1 VDKLSKSDKK
11 LIKEEESP
19 MKRLKP
25 GVSPTGLPV
34 LSGSAK
40 DIADVL
46 RHHAGPKVKLKP
58 EKFSELERL
67 AVQETKKRFD
77 KEDISDHPKHIKE
90 IMVRHR
96 GVIPEGHPD
105 REKMAAHVNSLL
117 SSQQRGE
124 GTRLYQQYLSG
135 GKEYTKSESLSKTD
149 IYAQAYSDGTLD
161 VIFEEDVSDLL
172 EKAVVTYLESKGYE
186 EVLAKGLK
194 AKHKSKKG
202 GMTAAGVKAYRRENP
217 GSKLQ
222 TAVTEDKPKGKRA
235 KRRRSFCARM
245 SGVKGPMKDKNGK
258 PTRKALALRRW
269 KC

>member
-1 VDKLSKSDKK
+1 MNKTDKNANSSTKAPKAD
-11 LIKEEESP
+11 P
-19 MKRLKP
+19 A
-25 GVSPTGLPV
+25 PTGPRPMVGSLKDV
-34 LSGSAK
+34 AAELS
-40 DIADVL
+40 
-46 RHHAGPKVKLKP
+46 RFAGPKVKVKP
-58 EKFSELERL
+58 EKLSELERL
-67 AVQETKKRFD
+67 AIQETKKLFG

-90 IMVRHR
+90 IMVRHA
-96 GVIPEGHPD
+96 GIIPQGHPD
-105 REKMAAHVNSLL
+105 REVMASHVNSLL
-117 SSQQRGE
+117 SSKQRGE

-135 GKEYTKSESLSKTD
+135 GKEYTKSDSLNKTE
-149 IYAQAYSDGTLD
+149 IYAQTYSDGSID
-161 VIFEEDVSDLL
+161 VIFGEDVSDIL
-172 EKAVVTYLESKGYE
+172 EKTVVAYLESQGYD
-186 EVLAKGLK
+186 EVLEKGLK

-222 TAVTEDKPKGKRA
+222 TAVTEDKPSGKRA

>member
-1 VDKLSKSDKK
+1 MNKTDKNANSSTKAPKAD
-11 LIKEEESP
+11 P
-19 MKRLKP
+19 A
-25 GVSPTGLPV
+25 PTGPRPMVGSLKDV
-34 LSGSAK
+34 AAELS
-40 DIADVL
+40 
-46 RHHAGPKVKLKP
+46 RFAGPKVKVKP
-58 EKFSELERL
+58 KKLSELERL
-67 AVQETKKRFD
+67 AIQETKKLFG

-90 IMVRHR
+90 IMVRHA
-96 GVIPEGHPD
+96 GVIPQGHPD
-105 REKMAAHVNSLL
+105 REIMASHVNSLL
-117 SSQQRGE
+117 SSKQRGE

-135 GKEYTKSESLSKTD
+135 GKEYTKSDSLNKTE
-149 IYAQAYSDGTLD
+149 IYAQTYSDGSID
-161 VIFEEDVSDLL
+161 VIFGEDISDIL
-172 EKAVVTYLESKGYE
+172 EKTVVAYLESQGYDE
-186 EVLAKGLK
+186 ILEKGLK

-222 TAVTEDKPKGKRA
+222 TAVTEDKPSGKRA